1 MPQCFIPQCFKFK
14 LGLVA
19 LCMVLLTACASKP
32 TGPKGEGINGK
43 LFTNIVSGDIRLFRF
58 VVDVPEQSVRPITQR
73 NQGGQRREAFQDR
86 NELHKKQLENIE
98 KALKDEQSL
107 TEFCPN
113 GFTVIERYAVLNELV
128 IRGECQY
135 K

>member
-1 MPQCFIPQCFKFK
+1 MPQCFIPQCLKFN
-14 LGLVA
+14 LGLAA
-19 LCMVLLTACASKP
+19 LCMVLITACASKP
-32 TGPKGEGINGK
+32 AGIQDEGLNGK

-73 NQGGQRREAFQDR
+73 NQSGQRREALQDR
-86 NELHKKQLENIE
+86 AELHKKQLENIE